1 MFAYDAP
8 SLGFRKSEVIGR
20 FIYTLVSS
28 LDFSSGKLQVGRVTD
43 NCPQNSNVP
52 LGRDTKQFTELRFP
66 GIGELLQSMNH
77 SFPTRTGAKRLGVL
91 VVDESTTG
99 ERSAIEFIKKNPK
112 FELMVIAIGDPY
124 NTGFASDLASNPNF
138 NYLVRVPSYSELSTS
153 FSNVLD
159 KLCTIIRRSYVLGLN

>member
-1 MFAYDAP
+1 M
-8 SLGFRKSEVIGR
+8 
-20 FIYTLVSS
+20 
-28 LDFSSGKLQVGRVTD
+28 
-43 NCPQNSNVP
+43 
-52 LGRDTKQFTELRFP
+52 
-66 GIGELLQSMNH
+66 
-77 SFPTRTGAKRLGVL
+77 
-91 VVDESTTG
+91 DESTTG